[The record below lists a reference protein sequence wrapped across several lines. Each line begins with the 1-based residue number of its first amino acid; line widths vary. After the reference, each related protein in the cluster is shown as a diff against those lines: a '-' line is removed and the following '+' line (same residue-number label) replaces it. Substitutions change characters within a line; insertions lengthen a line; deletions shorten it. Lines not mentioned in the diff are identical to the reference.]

1 MNIDNYLAVHS
12 DALRMRSMRTKV
24 LANNIANSDTPHFK
38 ARDIAFAEVMRDVNS
53 PLQSKLAVTGS
64 SSLNKTHSQHIGR
77 SRLSPDAP
85 IMYRVPEQA
94 SLDGNTVDK
103 DQEQARF
110 AENSIRYQASLQFMK
125 SRVSGLMRAL
135 SGE

>member
-1 MNIDNYLAVHS
+1 
-12 DALRMRSMRTKV
+12 MRTKV

-38 ARDIAFAEVMRDVNS
+38 ARDIAFAEVLRDVN
-53 PLQSKLAVTGS
+53 PQGQLRTATTAN
-64 SSLNKTHSQHIGR
+64 SSLHKTHAQHIGR
-77 SRLSPDAP
+77 SSLSLDAP
-85 IMYRVPEQA
+85 VMYRVPEQA

-135 SGE
+135 RGE

>member
-38 ARDIAFAEVMRDVNS
+38 ARDIAFAEVLRDVNS
-53 PLQSKLAVTGS
+53 PVQSRLATTGN
-64 SSLNKTHSQHIGR
+64 SSLHKTHS
-77 SRLSPDAP
+77 
-85 IMYRVPEQA
+85 
-94 SLDGNTVDK
+94 TVDK

>member
-1 MNIDNYLAVHS
+1 
-12 DALRMRSMRTKV
+12 MRTKV

-38 ARDIAFAEVMRDVNS
+38 ARDIAFAEVMRDVN
-53 PLQSKLAVTGS
+53 PQVQSRLAINGS
-64 SSLNKTHSQHIGR
+64 SSLHKTHSQHLGR
-77 SRLSPDAP
+77 SRLGTNAP

-135 SGE
+135 RGE